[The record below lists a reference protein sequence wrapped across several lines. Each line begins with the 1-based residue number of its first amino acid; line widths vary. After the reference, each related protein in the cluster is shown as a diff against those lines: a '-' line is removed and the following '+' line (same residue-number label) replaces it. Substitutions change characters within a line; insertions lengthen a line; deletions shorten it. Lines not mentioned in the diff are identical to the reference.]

1 MIFTVFIASH
11 LFSID
16 GFLIS
21 VATILGYV
29 LSTAYAFKNLD
40 GFSGDVT
47 GFGHT
52 IAELCGVF
60 ALTLM

>member
-1 MIFTVFIASH
+1 MKTKKIIAFILAMGLVSC
-11 LFSID
+11 F
-16 GFLIS
+16 
-21 VATILGYV
+21 ATAVGYV
-29 LSTAYAFKNLD
+29 LATSYAFKNLD

>member
-1 MIFTVFIASH
+1 MI
-11 LFSID
+11 
-16 GFLIS
+16 IS
-21 VATILGYV
+21 LATILGYV
-29 LSTAYAFKNLD
+29 ISTAYAFKNLD